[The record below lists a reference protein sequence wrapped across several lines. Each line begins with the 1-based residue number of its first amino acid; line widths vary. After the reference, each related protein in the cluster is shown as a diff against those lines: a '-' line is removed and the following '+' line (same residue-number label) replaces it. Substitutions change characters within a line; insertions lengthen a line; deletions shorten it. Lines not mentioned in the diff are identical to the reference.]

1 MKALKSKHITSLVLS
16 IIICA
21 PSLQAGQT
29 KEFISVQSRIYSNV
43 NTAYFNKTQTKEET
57 ETLLALYQLN
67 SHQLLWFNVESPIT
81 RINQLLTVFNK
92 AKEQGLNPADYNIKK
107 LNSQWLKLLRS
118 NPSFVEFSDFDQILS
133 LTFIRYLNDLHYGR
147 IDPKSIGYHL
157 PKKQFNNLAKP
168 IFNALQSNEID
179 TLISNREPNND
190 TYKKLKIALKKYNKL
205 NSLWNSPLKFGFEKS
220 LRPGDWSTQVSSLR
234 SYLNI
239 LQSTPT
245 TSSKISTP
253 PDNNYIGEIV
263 NKIRILQKNYN
274 LVNDG
279 IIGKQTLSILNT
291 PLSHRIKQIEL
302 SMERI
307 RWLPEQQEGPN
318 IFVNIPAFRLWANN
332 PQLEDDNL
340 NMKVIVG
347 KTTKRVKDKKK
358 YTTPEQIEAEA
369 KSLQTPVFTADLSFL
384 VFNPYWNIP
393 KNILKKEVLPQL
405 EKKPDYLEQHNME
418 IVPHFS
424 HRAEILPNNEE
435 NISLL
440 YTEQLRLRQRP
451 GNKNSLGD
459 IKFIFPNNYAIYLH
473 DTPFKSLFRHTKRD
487 FSHGCIR
494 VESPQA
500 LAKFILKNR
509 KNWNKDKTKSI
520 LKTKEPTIVGVLS
533 SKIPV
538 IIFYTTV
545 LPNETDVSFYPDI
558 YGLDKTLIAALTARS
573 QTITIN

>member
-1 MKALKSKHITSLVLS
+1 MKVLKSKYITALILF
-16 IIICA
+16 IIFYI
-21 PSLQAGQT
+21 PSLQAAQPT
-29 KEFISVQSRIYSNV
+29 NFVSVSPFI
-43 NTAYFNKTQTKEET
+43 NTLYFKKIQTKEET
-57 ETLLALYQLN
+57 ETLVNLYQLTN
-67 SHQLLWFNVESPIT
+67 QQLLWFNVESPIT
-81 RINQLLTVFNK
+81 RINQLLTTFSL
-92 AKEQGLNPADYNIKK
+92 AKDQGLNPADYNIKK
-107 LNSQWLKLLRS
+107 LNAHWLKLLQG
-118 NPSFVEFSDFDQILS
+118 NPSFVEFSNFDQALS

-157 PKKQFNNLAKP
+157 PKKEYSDLAKP
-168 IFNALQSNEID
+168 IFSALQNNTID
-179 TLISNREPNND
+179 TLIGNREPNND
-190 TYKKLKIALKKYNKL
+190 TYKKLKIALKKYNEL
-205 NSLWNSPLKFGFEKS
+205 NALWNLPLEFYFEES

-234 SYLNI
+234 NYLNL
-239 LQSTPT
+239 LQSTPI
-245 TSSKISTP
+245 TSNQISTP

-279 IIGKQTLSILNT
+279 IIGKQTLAVLNT
-291 PLSHRIKQIEL
+291 PLSHRVKQIEL

-307 RWLPEQQEGPN
+307 RWLPEQQQGPN

-332 PQLEDDNL
+332 PQIKNDDL
-340 NMKVIVG
+340 SMKVIVG
-347 KTTKRVKDKKK
+347 KTKKRVKNKQK
-358 YTTPEQIEAEA
+358 YNTVEKIAAEA

-424 HRAEILPNNEE
+424 HQAEILPNNEE

-451 GNKNSLGD
+451 GNKNSLGN

-473 DTPFKSLFRHTKRD
+473 DTPFRGLFRQTKRD

-494 VESPQA
+494 VENPPA

-509 KNWNKDKTKSI
+509 KNWNKYKTKAI

-538 IIFYTTV
+538 VIFYTTV

-558 YGLDKTLIAALTARS
+558 YGLDEILITALSVRS
-573 QTITIN
+573 QAITVN